1 MIAVFPGFKV
11 TGGVIPTAPNREP
24 ATEIDE
30 IVTGA
35 VPEELT
41 VTDLV
46 AVVPTGTLPNDTD
59 GVLTVSAAMPVD
71 GESVMLKVLVV
82 PLACAVIVAVWSVV
96 TPLTVALNPVL
107 SAPDLIVTL
116 LGTLTAGLL
125 LCRLTVSLP
134 LVVDVK

>member
-1 MIAVFPGFKV
+1 MIALCPGFKV
-11 TGGVIPTAPNREP
+11 TGAVIPTAPNREP

-41 VTDLV
+41 ATDLV

-59 GVLTVSAAMPVD
+59 EVLKVSAAMPVD
-71 GESVMLKVLVV
+71 GDSVILKVLVV
-82 PLACAVIVAVWSVV
+82 PLACAVIVAVWNVV

-107 SAPDLIVTL
+107 SAPDLTVTL
-116 LGTLTAGLL
+116 PGTLTAGLL
-125 LCRLTVSLP
+125 LCRVTVSLP
-134 LVVDVK
+134 LVVEVR